1 MVRPHLLTAVA
12 AFCHVANAQC
22 PYMSGDA
29 PNPHVRRQDAA
40 SSAQSTDEFM
50 KQYEIDDKDSYITSP
65 VGSAFSDQE
74 SLSAGER
81 GPTLLEDFIFR
92 QSKFF
97 QPSTDFC

>member
-1 MVRPHLLTAVA
+1 
-12 AFCHVANAQC
+12 
-22 PYMSGDA
+22 MSGDA